1 MTSMPKSMVVGAAG
15 AVVLAALAG
24 LYGGLT
30 RALTAP
36 AGSEETQILPAPTAP
51 IASAKPI
58 TASTPIMDEATVR
71 KLAREEAQAILA
83 HPAAKK
89 PDDDDDD
96 SAGAVSVQPA
106 ETTPTVPLSPAKPAV
121 PAPSAAP
128 Q

>member
-1 MTSMPKSMVVGAAG
+1 MPKSMVFGAAG

-58 TASTPIMDEATVR
+58 AASTPIMDEATVR

-89 PDDDDDD
+89 PDDADDDD